1 LLFSICIN
9 ILKEQKH
16 ESLKNEFKLF
26 IQKLKL
32 NGKNK
37 SEWDD
42 FTKKRD
48 LGTEKT
54 SRFIVTRGR
63 HKTLNASNSELNKN
77 KNVID
82 KNYRLIDDSKTF
94 STLNTIEPK
103 MMRSKNFY
111 TFNEL
116 DEAQENVLIIQS
128 DHLKINSDIL
138 RTPKD
143 HFSLKNKSCDI
154 LHDSDDSSIG
164 EELLS
169 ETFKNQPKEF
179 KYNSKSHLKLKS

>member
-1 LLFSICIN
+1 
-9 ILKEQKH
+9 
-16 ESLKNEFKLF
+16 LKNEFKLF

-32 NGKNK
+32 KGKNK

-63 HKTLNASNSELNKN
+63 HKTLNASNSELNKT
-77 KNVID
+77 KNIID
-82 KNYRLIDDSKTF
+82 KTYRLIDDSKKF

-116 DEAQENVLIIQS
+116 DEAQGNALIVKY
-128 DHLKINSDIL
+128 DHLKINSSIP
-138 RTPKD
+138 RTPKY
-143 HFSLKNKSCDI
+143 HFSLKNKSCDVI
-154 LHDSDDSSIG
+154 YDSDDSSI
-164 EELLS
+164 EEDLLS
-169 ETFKNQPKEF
+169 GTIKNQPKEF
-179 KYNSKSHLKLKS
+179 KYKSKSHLKLKS